1 MDKASYEQ
9 SFRAEYRELSKRHK
23 ALCGIIAKHEAGIPD
38 DDLPCSI
45 SLLSEQCAVMGRYL
59 SILET
64 RAIVENIE
72 LKKQ

>member
-1 MDKASYEQ
+1 MDSANYEQ
-9 SFRAEYRELSKRHK
+9 DFRAEYRELSDRHK
-23 ALCGIIAKHEAGIPD
+23 ALQNMIARHEAGLLN

-64 RAIVENIE
+64 RAIIENIE
-72 LKKQ
+72 L

>member
-1 MDKASYEQ
+1 MDSASYEQ
-9 SFRAEYRELSKRHK
+9 SFRTEYRELSDHRK
-23 ALCGIIAKHEAGIPD
+23 ALCGMIAKHEAGLLN

-64 RAIVENIE
+64 RAIIENIE
-72 LKKQ
+72 L

>member
-1 MDKASYEQ
+1 MESANYEQ
-9 SFRAEYRELSKRHK
+9 SFRGEYRELSERHK
-23 ALCGIIAKHEAGIPD
+23 ALCDMIARYEAGLLN

-64 RAIVENIE
+64 RAIIENIE
-72 LKKQ
+72 L